1 MSDAFEEW
9 KADEARRWLRH
20 VRRLWLDLARLDASI
35 EALEYL
41 AQPKGIDYSKPLV
54 RSSVYTDKIADA
66 VAEIVEEVGALRAER
81 DDVAREQARAV
92 ECLNRLENE
101 HQAAVLVLHYIG
113 RKKYK
118 DIAKKLNYSE
128 SRCKHLSIEALPFV
142 YDVMPNEWRTRIPN
156 ATE

>member
-1 MSDAFEEW
+1 MTEFDEW
-9 KADEARRWLRH
+9 KAGEARRWLRH

-41 AQPKGIDYSKPLV
+41 AQPKGIDYSRPVV

-92 ECLNRLENE
+92 ECLNQLEDAN
-101 HQAAVLVLHYIG
+101 QSAVLVLHYVG
-113 RKKYK
+113 RKTYRKV
-118 DIAKKLNYSE
+118 ATELHYSE
-128 SRCKHLSIEALPFV
+128 GYCRQTAYAALPFV
-142 YDVMPNEWRTRIPN
+142 YDVMPKEWRTPIPS
-156 ATE
+156 ASE

>member
-1 MSDAFEEW
+1 MTEYDEW
-9 KADEARRWLRH
+9 KASEARKWLRH

-41 AQPKGIDYSKPLV
+41 AQPKGIDYSRPVV

-92 ECLNRLENE
+92 ECLNQLEDAN
-101 HQAAVLVLHYIG
+101 QSAVLVLHYVG
-113 RKKYK
+113 RKTYRKV
-118 DIAKKLNYSE
+118 AAELHYSE
-128 SRCKHLSIEALPFV
+128 GYCRQTVYAALPFV
-142 YDVMPNEWRTRIPN
+142 YDVMPKEWRTPIPS
-156 ATE
+156 ASE

>member
-1 MSDAFEEW
+1 MTEYDEW
-9 KADEARRWLRH
+9 KAGEARKWLRH

-41 AQPKGIDYSKPLV
+41 AQPKGINYSRPVV

-92 ECLNRLENE
+92 ECLNQLEDAN
-101 HQAAVLVLHYIG
+101 QSAVLVLHYVR
-113 RKKYK
+113 RKTYRKV
-118 DIAKKLNYSE
+118 AAELHYSE
-128 SRCKHLSIEALPFV
+128 GYCRQTVYAALPFV
-142 YDVMPNEWRTRIPN
+142 YDVMPKEWRTPIPS
-156 ATE
+156 ASE

>member
-1 MSDAFEEW
+1 MTEYDEW
-9 KADEARRWLRH
+9 KASEARKWLRH

-41 AQPKGIDYSKPLV
+41 AQPKGIDYSRPVV

-92 ECLNRLENE
+92 ECLNQLEDAN
-101 HQAAVLVLHYIG
+101 QSAVLVLHYAG
-113 RKKYK
+113 RKTYRKV
-118 DIAKKLNYSE
+118 AAELHYSE
-128 SRCKHLSIEALPFV
+128 SYCRQTAYAALPLV
-142 YDVMPNEWRTRIPN
+142 YDVMPKEWRTPIPN
-156 ATE
+156 ASE

>member
-1 MSDAFEEW
+1 MTEYDEW
-9 KADEARRWLRH
+9 KAGEARKWLRH

-41 AQPKGIDYSKPLV
+41 AQPKGIDYSRPVV

-92 ECLNRLENE
+92 ECLNQLEDAN
-101 HQAAVLVLHYIG
+101 QSAVLVLHYVG
-113 RKKYK
+113 RKTYRKV
-118 DIAKKLNYSE
+118 AAELHYSE
-128 SRCKHLSIEALPFV
+128 GYCRQTVYAALPFV
-142 YDVMPNEWRTRIPN
+142 YDVMPKEWRTPIPS
-156 ATE
+156 ASE